1 MSSKKG
7 ILYGR
12 SPSWREE
19 SNEVYEKD
27 KEGYFTEN
35 KYEGEIENGK
45 PNGNGTCTLINGAS
59 YVGQFVDG
67 LRERDLG
74 FHLVYSCTRLRR
86 GLSV

>member
-12 SPSWREE
+12 STSWREE
-19 SNEVYEKD
+19 SNGVYEKD

-45 PNGNGTCTLINGAS
+45 PNGNGISSRN
-59 YVGQFVDG
+59 F
-67 LRERDLG
+67 
-74 FHLVYSCTRLRR
+74 
-86 GLSV
+86 